1 MSSFWLDESTDRRY
15 YERRAFS
22 YGEGEDRIN
31 YTKAGATPETFAS
44 LGFVQVQIAPTPD
57 GRFYYFDGPNDDG
70 SWNVTEKRLND
81 EPAIDPE
88 TGKPILNP
96 DGTPVI
102 DYGLKTEWKRKQ
114 NEQQYSLLSACDW
127 MVTRKADTGI
137 DLAPEWQQ
145 YRDDIR
151 LTGPLRKDQIEQV
164 TTVPELQ
171 ALVTN
176 PAEVPVD
183 PDDPSKGMKPNPEPH
198 LVPWP
203 VSPDQDQQP

>member
-1 MSSFWLDESTDRRY
+1 MSGTFWLDESTDVRY
-15 YERRAFS
+15 YEGRAFS

-31 YTKAGATPETFAS
+31 YTKAGATPETFAG
-44 LGFVQVQIAPTPD
+44 LGFVQVQIQERPD
-57 GRFYYFDGPNDDG
+57 DRFYWVSGPDDTG
-70 SWNVTEKRLND
+70 AYTATPKQLEDST
-81 EPAIDPE
+81 DPE
-88 TGKPILNP
+88 TGRV
-96 DGTPVI
+96 TP
-102 DYGLKTEWKRKQ
+102 GLKTQWKKTQ
-114 NEQQYSLLSACDW
+114 DTEQYGLLSTNDW

-145 YRDDIR
+145 YRDDVR

-164 TTVPELQ
+164 TTVPELE

-203 VSPDQDQQP
+203 VIPDAQQA